1 MRVRRFIRTGAF
13 RRRRTKARRRRDEP
27 ARAME
32 FESVTRFLAI
42 LLVPALLL
50 LSACETVKGVGRDV
64 EKAGEA
70 LDEVF

>member
-1 MRVRRFIRTGAF
+1 MRVRRFIRSGAF
-13 RRRRTKARRRRDEP
+13 RRRQTKARRPSGEP